1 MALPKN
7 RQGVLELLKIFN
19 ARILGQT
26 RPAMGCSCGQIH
38 YGAATAVE
46 IVPAGDDYPGQETH
60 PVLWSVHMSEHP
72 DIAVEYS
79 YGCGL
84 SEFIEYEE
92 LQKLFNEHLGTNRS
106 EQNPYRLFING
117 IDRVD
122 CNLRA
127 AVRIMDNANQTR
139 FCFDWGADQEL
150 AQRLMEIINSA
161 ESRSG
166 RNILHTQP
174 EFRDIVHELQGI
186 NPAIYKGGPDPKH
199 RFESNW
205 LLNYHAAIIATVKL
219 ADHIFVQN
227 CGSVINKNGRF
238 LVSADIV
245 FAKKR

>member
-7 RQGVLELLKIFN
+7 RQGVLALLKIFN
-19 ARILGQT
+19 ERILGQT
-26 RPAMGCSCGQIH
+26 RPAMGCNCGQIH
-38 YGAATAVE
+38 FGEATAVE
-46 IVPAGDDYPGQETH
+46 VVPGGDEYPGQETH

-72 DIAVEYS
+72 DIAGEYS

-84 SEFIEYEE
+84 GEFIEYEE
-92 LQKLFNEHLGTNRS
+92 LEKLFNEHLGTNRS
-106 EQNPYRLFING
+106 EKNPYRLPIDG

-161 ESRSG
+161 ESLSG
-166 RNILHTQP
+166 RNILPTQHA
-174 EFRDIVHELQGI
+174 FRDIIRELQAI
-186 NPAIYKGGPDPKH
+186 NPAVYKGGPDPELH
-199 RFESNW
+199 FESRW
-205 LLNYHAAIIATVKL
+205 LLNYQAAIIADVKL
-219 ADHIFVQN
+219 SDHIFVQN
-227 CGSVINKNGRF
+227 CGSVINRNGRF
-238 LVSADIV
+238 LVSTDIV